1 MAKDVAIPAG
11 FWVRVLPTIIDS
23 LLVGFVFHA
32 ATGFQYFSATEAST
46 FSETAKLSLS
56 TYILTGIYAGALY
69 SFWGATV
76 GKKAFSLVVV
86 DNQTGERIG
95 FFRGF
100 FRDSVGKLVSGLTLG
115 IGYIAAAFNKEK
127 RTLHDYIFDTRV
139 VKITKAAQFENQNAS
154 GSSTPPNDARG
165 PFD

>member
-32 ATGFQYFSATEAST
+32 ATGFKYFSSTEVST
-46 FSETAKLSLS
+46 FSETVKLSLS

-69 SFWGATV
+69 SFWGATL

-86 DNQTGERIG
+86 DNQTGQRIG
-95 FFRGF
+95 FLRGF

-115 IGYIAAAFNKEK
+115 IGYIAAGFNKEK

-139 VKITKAAQFENQNAS
+139 VKIAKTAEFHNESGPRSAPLEDHGSFE
-154 GSSTPPNDARG
+154 
-165 PFD
+165 